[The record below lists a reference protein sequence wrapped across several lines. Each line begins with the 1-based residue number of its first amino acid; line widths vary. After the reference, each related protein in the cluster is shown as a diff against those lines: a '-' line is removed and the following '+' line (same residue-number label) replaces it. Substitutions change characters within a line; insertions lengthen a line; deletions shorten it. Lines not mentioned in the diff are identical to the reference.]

1 MDFNEKFI
9 NLSSEKNK
17 QKKLLSKLLS
27 IEEEIDRTEKNYTD
41 LKKKLSKEEKDV
53 TKLESLTLNSIYY
66 KMRGTID
73 EKLSKEKFE
82 FLEAK
87 AKSLECYDYLKRLY
101 LNRDNLNNE
110 IESLGDLDLK
120 HSNLLKESADYI
132 LNLNNEKTP
141 IISEISN
148 KINLLK
154 LENKELSEAINEGN
168 KLIPVIE
175 DAISNLKSAQN
186 WGIYDM
192 MGGDFIA
199 TMAKRSKMNEASNSL
214 NSIKIL
220 LNNYNSELQDLNKE
234 ASISLDINGLSS
246 FMDYFFDNFFT
257 DYFVQNKIDSALNS
271 TINFKKEIIKI
282 QSNLENNLNSNISF
296 LEKLLEDLEKEI
308 RK

>member
-1 MDFNEKFI
+1 
-9 NLSSEKNK
+9 
-17 QKKLLSKLLS
+17 
-27 IEEEIDRTEKNYTD
+27 
-41 LKKKLSKEEKDV
+41 
-53 TKLESLTLNSIYY
+53 
-66 KMRGTID
+66 MRGTID

-87 AKSLECYDYLKRLY
+87 AKSLECYDYLERLY
-101 LNRDNLNNE
+101 LNRDNLNKE
-110 IESLGDLDLK
+110 IEDLGDLDLK

-148 KINLLK
+148 KINFLK
-154 LENKELSEAINEGN
+154 LENKELSEAIKEGN
-168 KLIPVIE
+168 KLIPAIE

-234 ASISLDINGLSS
+234 ASISLDINGLSG

-257 DYFVQNKIDSALNS
+257 DYFIQNKIDSALNS

-282 QSNLENNLNSNISF
+282 QSNLKNSLNSNISF
-296 LEKLLEDLEKEI
+296 LEKLSDALEKEI
-308 RK
+308 RNKNREC

>member
-1 MDFNEKFI
+1 MDFNERFI

-27 IEEEIDRTEKNYTD
+27 IEEEIDKTEKNYTE

-53 TKLESLTLNSIYY
+53 TKLESLSLNSLYY

-82 FLEAK
+82 FLEAQ

-101 LNRDNLNNE
+101 LNSDNLNKE
-110 IESLGDLDLK
+110 IENLGDLDLK

-148 KINLLK
+148 KINFLK
-154 LENKELSEAINEGN
+154 LENKELSEAIKEGN
-168 KLIPVIE
+168 KLIPAIE

-192 MGGDFIA
+192 IGGDFIA

-220 LNNYNSELQDLNKE
+220 LNNYNSELQDLNQE
-234 ASISLDINGLSS
+234 ASISLDINSLSG

-271 TINFKKEIIKI
+271 TISFKKEILKI

-296 LEKLLEDLEKEI
+296 LEKLLDDLEKEI